1 MVKSNFTS
9 TTATSTA
16 TTCTTATTTAPNVWF
31 HLCFRADELNR
42 RKSREIPS
50 TPTKMSTPSKML
62 TLKPTPRIS
71 PALTSPPKRSCLKT
85 ETKVGEVAN
94 HPNQRLID
102 DSDDPSHL
110 LNVWLGELD
119 SLQKV
124 TKKERNRHCNRHW
137 LLAI

>member
-1 MVKSNFTS
+1 MK
-9 TTATSTA
+9 AT
-16 TTCTTATTTAPNVWF
+16 F
-31 HLCFRADELNR
+31 KQKQHLTKFYIFIFRADELNR

-50 TPTKMSTPSKML
+50 TPKKMS
-62 TLKPTPRIS
+62 TLKPTPRLS

-94 HPNQRLID
+94 HPTTSTTNQRLID
-102 DSDDPSHL
+102 DTDDPSHL

-124 TKKERNRHCNRHW
+124 RKMTTWEAPWAQSYKTFRPLFRH
-137 LLAI
+137 LAQSI